1 MQATI
6 KYTHKCVRILKGL
19 FVLCTYIEY
28 LRSLDVT
35 WLYTLLRRVG
45 PSTSHDFKVQFYLIK
60 ATSSWLA
67 MTSILS
73 SFPALYSAA
82 PRLTIRF
89 FTCPHRIHHSISP
102 ARLHIPRT
110 ALRPFRSARYYK
122 TTRAG
127 LNPGGL
133 AGVSSPLSSLS
144 RTISANQVPAL
155 ESQGKYIFPEVSH
168 KAVAYWLLASA
179 ASVFGIVVF
188 GGLTRLTE
196 SGYSL
201 F

>member
-1 MQATI
+1 
-6 KYTHKCVRILKGL
+6 
-19 FVLCTYIEY
+19 
-28 LRSLDVT
+28 
-35 WLYTLLRRVG
+35 
-45 PSTSHDFKVQFYLIK
+45 
-60 ATSSWLA
+60 

-82 PRLTIRF
+82 PRLTMRF
-89 FTCPHRIHHSISP
+89 FTCPHQIYHSISFASFHTP
-102 ARLHIPRT
+102 E
-110 ALRPFRSARYYK
+110 ALRSVRPAHY
-122 TTRAG
+122 TTSRAG
-127 LNPGGL
+127 LNSGGL
-133 AGVSSPLSSLS
+133 AGISSPLSSLS

-196 SGYSL
+196 SGYAL
-201 F
+201 FNMYCMLITDLS

>member
-1 MQATI
+1 
-6 KYTHKCVRILKGL
+6 
-19 FVLCTYIEY
+19 
-28 LRSLDVT
+28 
-35 WLYTLLRRVG
+35 
-45 PSTSHDFKVQFYLIK
+45 
-60 ATSSWLA
+60 

-82 PRLTIRF
+82 PRLTLRF
-89 FTCPHRIHHSISP
+89 FTCPHHSISP
-102 ARLHIPRT
+102 ARFHIPRK
-110 ALRPFRSARYYK
+110 ALPSFRPARYT
-122 TTRAG
+122 TTRNG
-127 LNPGGL
+127 PNSGGL

-168 KAVAYWLLASA
+168 KAAAYWLLASA

-196 SGYSL
+196 SGYLLCYINCMLVTDLS
-201 F
+201 

>member
-1 MQATI
+1 
-6 KYTHKCVRILKGL
+6 
-19 FVLCTYIEY
+19 
-28 LRSLDVT
+28 
-35 WLYTLLRRVG
+35 
-45 PSTSHDFKVQFYLIK
+45 
-60 ATSSWLA
+60 

-82 PRLTIRF
+82 PRLTMRF
-89 FTCPHRIHHSISP
+89 FICPRQIHHTISFAGFYSP
-102 ARLHIPRT
+102 K
-110 ALRPFRSARYYK
+110 ALRSIRSARY
-122 TTRAG
+122 TTSRTGPNAG
-127 LNPGGL
+127 RL
-133 AGVSSPLSSLS
+133 AGISSPLSSLS
-144 RTISANQVPAL
+144 RTISANQMPAL

-201 F
+201 FNIYCMLVTDLL